1 MNSTRIRTLT
11 FSLLIISI
19 GSTHAATVSNLSDI
33 PRSDYEDH
41 TIPVIVELK
50 IPNQSMSRAKRSGGW
65 INLGAH
71 LESLQDQAIQ
81 EFGWRNLKV
90 GAIYEVTPQI
100 ALETN
105 RAGFS
110 TIIKQNSEAEMV
122 LDENRLP
129 LQNNRPN
136 PGVVHLGQL
145 TVHRQ

>member
-1 MNSTRIRTLT
+1 MIVPGGDMLHKNEDFDEE
-11 FSLLIISI
+11 FSNISDAFKHKI
-19 GSTHAATVSNLSDI
+19 QVRLMVNLAGAKTGDIDNMQNIQNRFLSNL
-33 PRSDYEDH
+33 PAL
-41 TIPVIVELK
+41 VK
-50 IPNQSMSRAKRSGGW
+50 A
-65 INLGAH
+65 
-71 LESLQDQAIQ
+71 
-81 EFGWRNLKV
+81 

-136 PGVVHLGQL
+136 PCVVHLGQL
-145 TVHRQ
+145 TEHRQ